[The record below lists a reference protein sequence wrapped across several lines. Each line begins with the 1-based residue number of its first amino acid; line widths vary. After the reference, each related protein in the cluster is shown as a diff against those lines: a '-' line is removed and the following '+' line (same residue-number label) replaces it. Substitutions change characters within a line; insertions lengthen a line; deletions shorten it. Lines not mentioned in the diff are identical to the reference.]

1 MGSQRVGHDLVT
13 KQQQQQQQYMKQRMD
28 WGYLS
33 WGSRMDL
40 NLALFLER
48 VSAAPISSTKRP
60 VIPPSR
66 KASKLDLAPREAVS
80 HATQPRGRMG

>member
-1 MGSQRVGHDLVT
+1 
-13 KQQQQQQQYMKQRMD
+13 MD

-48 VSAAPISSTKRP
+48 VSAAPISLVEATCDPS
-60 VIPPSR
+60 IPQSI
-66 KASKLDLAPREAVS
+66 K
-80 HATQPRGRMG
+80 T